1 VPALRRNHEGRRHDP
16 AAGPGPGPRRLRLFA
31 MRIYNERALLPV
43 AGVSCSLEHIPIGSI
58 GMRPRFFDFAHVLE
72 GRAGGIR
79 ERTAPAMSAARREP
93 DSICSA

>member
-1 VPALRRNHEGRRHDP
+1 
-16 AAGPGPGPRRLRLFA
+16 
-31 MRIYNERALLPV
+31 
-43 AGVSCSLEHIPIGSI
+43 VSCSLEHIPIGSI